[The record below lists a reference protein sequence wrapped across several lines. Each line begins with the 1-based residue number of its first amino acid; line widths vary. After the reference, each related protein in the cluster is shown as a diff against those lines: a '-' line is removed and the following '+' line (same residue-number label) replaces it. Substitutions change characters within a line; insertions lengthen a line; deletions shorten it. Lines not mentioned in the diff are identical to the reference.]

1 MKPARESERQPRG
14 RGSTEAVEVR
24 HAQTEAASPSRTHK
38 PSKQSLLASLALA
51 LNAAMAAFSASTA
64 GVRYGS
70 CRAMIALTRRS
81 LSVSRALYVLSS
93 CVLSLAPPAVDL
105 LEAFGV
111 CVCTRRACCFCL
123 LMSHSC
129 CFCLLMSHSRCFR

>member
-1 MKPARESERQPRG
+1 
-14 RGSTEAVEVR
+14 
-24 HAQTEAASPSRTHK
+24 
-38 PSKQSLLASLALA
+38 
-51 LNAAMAAFSASTA
+51 
-64 GVRYGS
+64 
-70 CRAMIALTRRS
+70 MIALTRRS

-123 LMSHSC
+123 RMSHSC